1 MFVDKFFLA
10 DQFIWESLIFI
21 TLKLFLIFLLKKRK
35 MVLLILTLMW
45 TYVDNWLW
53 KVAQF
58 IWFVAILVFEISR

>member
-21 TLKLFLIFLLKKRK
+21 TLKFFLIFLLEKRK